1 MSDDAYRNALAR
13 RGELVKEI
21 ERINSFIEM
30 YREFSGSPIKGA
42 IDTET
47 RAERGVGAKIGD
59 VAHAIITAAG
69 RPVPRPEL
77 LMSIEATGL
86 KIGGKDPAATL
97 ASALWRD
104 KDRFVSIKNYGY
116 WLKERP
122 YHHAHYDPQVES
134 IMGVTENANP
144 LETDDGAEEYES

>member
-13 RGELVKEI
+13 RSELTKEI
-21 ERINSFIEM
+21 ERIDSFIEM
-30 YREFSGSPIKGA
+30 YREFSGSPTKA
-42 IDTET
+42 VDTEA
-47 RAERGVGAKIGD
+47 RAERGAGAKIGD
-59 VAHAIITAAG
+59 VAHAIISAAG

-104 KDRFVSIKNYGY
+104 KERFVSIKNYGY
-116 WLKERP
+116 WLKEKP
-122 YHHAHYDPQVES
+122 YPHALYDPWIGS
-134 IMGVTENANP
+134 IAGVTDDTNP
-144 LETDDGAEEYES
+144 VETDAGAEEYDS